1 MEAFWVIF
9 CDLFASSWRTFG
21 QFLEIFKAIVGVL
34 FASFWRAFWPV
45 NGKLL
50 GRFWRT
56 IGLFLENFWAV
67 VGELG
72 QFYGNFCFWINF
84 LLILGGSLRQFR
96 REF

>member
-9 CDLFASSWRTFG
+9 VTFSPVHG
-21 QFLEIFKAIVGVL
+21 ELLEIFKAIVGVL

-56 IGLFLENFWAV
+56 IGLFLENFWPV
-67 VGELG
+67 YGELG
-72 QFYGNFCFWINF
+72 LFYGNFCFWITF
-84 LLILGGSLRQFR
+84 ESFR
-96 REF
+96 LTFC